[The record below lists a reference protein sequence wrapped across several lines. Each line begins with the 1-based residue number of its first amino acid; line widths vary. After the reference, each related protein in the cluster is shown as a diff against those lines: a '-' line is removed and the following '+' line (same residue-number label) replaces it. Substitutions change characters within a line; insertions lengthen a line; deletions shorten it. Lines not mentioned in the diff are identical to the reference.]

1 MDARLKILLLED
13 LPSDADLIK
22 REIKNSGFDILSLV
36 VETKKEYIKAL
47 KEFNP
52 DIILSDYSLPTFDG
66 KQALL
71 IRGELAPHIPFILV
85 TGSNNE

>member
-47 KEFNP
+47 KELILILFFP
-52 DIILSDYSLPTFDG
+52 IIPYPLSME

-71 IRGELAPHIPFILV
+71 IRGELAHIYLLYL
-85 TGSNNE
+85 